1 MSNKLTGDAGQTD
14 IPSVL
19 WQNKRNGGRGITELF
34 DTMENKWASHQGV
47 PYTSTTLFSTH
58 RSLVRKPRFPFYNKE
73 KCKKVEHTRVKN
85 ILGVGT
91 GAPRHP

>member
-34 DTMENKWASHQGV
+34 DTVENKGGLLIKESLTHPR
-47 PYTSTTLFSTH
+47 PYFQL
-58 RSLVRKPRFPFYNKE
+58 
-73 KCKKVEHTRVKN
+73 
-85 ILGVGT
+85 I
-91 GAPRHP
+91 GAL